1 MRVISQDETLNLPY
15 ESVIIQ
21 RESNKIYAESIYNGV
36 TYLIGEYST
45 VEEAK
50 KVFTNIAE

>member
-1 MRVISQDETLNLPY
+1 MRIISQDETLNLPY

-21 RESNKIYAESIYNGV
+21 RENNKIYAESIYNGV
-36 TYLIGEYST
+36 TYLVGEYST